1 MKIEQGKFYRTR
13 DGRKVGPMEGDNSKW
28 VSGFDNT
35 FDKEWRNDG
44 TNLGSAYGGMT
55 SADDLMEEW
64 VETPKTWSEM
74 TDAEK
79 GALLLAEHEGKDIEC
94 FQKTLNDWVA
104 LLYPMFNPDIAYRVK
119 PEPKR
124 ETVQLY
130 GPVYSNDQCVFGSSC
145 REYTHRITFDLIDGK
160 PVCDSIRME
169 LIE

>member
-13 DGRKVGPMEGDNSKW
+13 DGRKVGLLYPTCFCDFPWEDRKGNWWSM
-28 VSGFDNT
+28 SGHH
-35 FDKEWRNDG
+35 
-44 TNLGSAYGGMT
+44 NLDVPDSNNP
-55 SADDLMEEW
+55 DLDIVEEW

-74 TDAEK
+74 SDAEK

-104 LLYPMFNPDIAYRVK
+104 LLYPIFNPEIAYRVK

-130 GPVYSNDQCVFGSSC
+130 GRFYANSQWVFGSSDKAD
-145 REYTHRITFDLIDGK
+145 THRITFDLFDGE
-160 PVCDSIRME
+160 PECESIRME

>member
-13 DGRKVGPMEGDNSKW
+13 DGRKVGLLYPSILDDFAWQDRKGNWWTK
-28 VSGFDNT
+28 SGHHNL
-35 FDKEWRNDG
+35 DG
-44 TNLGSAYGGMT
+44 PDSNNP
-55 SADDLMEEW
+55 DLDIVEEW

-74 TDAEK
+74 TPEEK
-79 GALLLAEHEGKDIEC
+79 GALLLARHEGKEIQFYAKNSSWTD
-94 FQKTLNDWVA
+94 
-104 LLYPMFNPDIAYRVK
+104 LYQSFNWFHGTAYRVK

-124 ETVQLY
+124 ETVQIY

>member
-1 MKIEQGKFYRTR
+1 MKIEEGKLYRTR
-13 DGRKVGPMEGDNSKW
+13 NDSIVGPLHHTCFDDFPWEDCKGNWWTK
-28 VSGFDNT
+28 SGHH
-35 FDKEWRNDG
+35 
-44 TNLGSAYGGMT
+44 NLDIPGSNNP
-55 SADDLMEEW
+55 DLDIVEEW

-74 TDAEK
+74 SDAEK

-104 LLYPMFNPDIAYRVK
+104 LLYPIFNPEIAYRVK

-145 REYTHRITFDLIDGK
+145 REYTHRITFDLIDGE
-160 PVCDSIRME
+160 PVRESIRME